1 MWEIF
6 EELLRR
12 DGVSIA
18 DVSRATGISQSVFSN
33 WRKRNSK
40 LSAENAIKIADY
52 FNVTVG
58 FLMGVRE
65 NVHQESY
72 YEDVKSALL
81 AQQMFEDPQ
90 IHALYHVKKNID
102 PTRFKAFYDM
112 LIAYYRAENPIDNY
126 DFDGDES
133 PD

>member
-58 FLMGVRE
+58 FLMGVQE
-65 NVHQESY
+65 DVHQESY
-72 YEDVKSALL
+72 YKNVQSALL

-112 LIAYYRAENPIDNY
+112 LIALYKMEHPNDDYN
-126 DFDGDES
+126 FDGDES
-133 PD
+133 SG

>member
-58 FLMGVRE
+58 FLMGVQE
-65 NVHQESY
+65 DVHQESY
-72 YEDVKSALL
+72 YKNVKSALM
-81 AQQMFEDPQ
+81 AQRMFEDPQ

-102 PTRFKAFYDM
+102 PERFKAFYDM
-112 LIAYYRAENPIDNY
+112 IVALYKSENPDD
-126 DFDGDES
+126 DFNFNNGES

>member
-6 EELLRR
+6 EGLLRR

-33 WRKRNSK
+33 WKKRNSK
-40 LSAENAIKIADY
+40 LSAENAMKIANF

-58 FLMGVRE
+58 FLMGV
-65 NVHQESY
+65 QEDAQSKEY
-72 YEDVKSALL
+72 YKDAESALL
-81 AQQMFEDPQ
+81 AQQMFEDKK
-90 IHALYHVKKNID
+90 LRTLFHVKKNID
-102 PTRFKAFYDM
+102 PERFKAFYDM
-112 LIAYYRAENPIDNY
+112 LIALYRTENPDDNY
-126 DFDGDES
+126 DFNGEES